1 MKIVGILGSARKG
14 GNTEVLLDTALE
26 EARDRGCSTSRIV
39 LRDKTIAPCDGCMGC
54 AKTGE
59 CVIKDGMGE
68 VYEGIR
74 ESDGV
79 IWATPVYFWSMSGL
93 TKMALDRTFALNFP
107 TLQQAGKIGGAI
119 FVAGSR
125 GCVSA
130 ASPFN
135 MYFIYNHMFAA
146 EFAWGYAAEKGGIKK
161 DALALD
167 LTKTMVHQMEALFR
181 ANLSYPA
188 EFNKPI
194 HRLVLEGPV
203 REQG

>member
-14 GNTEVLLDTALE
+14 GNTEALLDTALD
-26 EARDRGCSTSRIV
+26 EARERGCSTTRIV

-93 TKMALDRTFALNFP
+93 TKIALDRTFALNFP
-107 TLQQAGKIGGAI
+107 TLPARGENRRGNLKPPRGQPGLRERRQSVQHVLHLQSYVRGRVRLGICRRKGRYQEGRPCSGSDKDDGSPNGGALSRQPL
-119 FVAGSR
+119 VSR
-125 GCVSA
+125 GV
-130 ASPFN
+130 
-135 MYFIYNHMFAA
+135 
-146 EFAWGYAAEKGGIKK
+146 
-161 DALALD
+161 
-167 LTKTMVHQMEALFR
+167 
-181 ANLSYPA
+181 
-188 EFNKPI
+188 
-194 HRLVLEGPV
+194 
-203 REQG
+203 